1 MSIWVWVPIGG
12 VALMA
17 VPIVVSLAVARILGG
32 IAWDV
37 SRALD
42 QELWS
47 SAPLRREMEQAAD
60 ELFEW
65 RVPRSFSASDM

>member
-12 VALMA
+12 VVLMA
-17 VPIVVSLAVARILGG
+17 LPIVVGLAVARILGG
-32 IAWDV
+32 IAGDV

-47 SAPLRREMEQAAD
+47 SVPLMREMEEAGD

-65 RVPRSFSASDM
+65 RAPRSVSVSDT